1 MLGII
6 NFFFLPSQNRAKSIF
21 EENSTWKK
29 LFICLFLSL
38 LMALMIF
45 SIVYVAPQITGKE
58 NVITSNIDWIT
69 VSSFIVKD
77 PIWNI
82 FTFWQGAPIVN
93 NILFVVVGA
102 FAFFATSIIIW
113 GINSIFSRK
122 TNFPNN
128 ILVCNIPLFCIIIA
142 AFISWA
148 HFIAFFDLVN
158 ENLKNEWV
166 WWFIT
171 RIVVIFLLVW
181 SVVLFIN
188 LRKWAIESEK

>member
-6 NFFFLPSQNRAKSIF
+6 NFFFLPSQSRAKSIF

-45 SIVYVAPQITGKE
+45 SVVYVAPQITGKE
-58 NVITSNIDWIT
+58 NVITNNIDWIT

-102 FAFFATSIIIW
+102 FAFFATSW
-113 GINSIFSRK
+113 FSK
-122 TNFPNN
+122 WKFKKWMSLVVHHKNCGNFFTC
-128 ILVCNIPLFCIIIA
+128 LVCSFIYKFEKVSYRIRKII
-142 AFISWA
+142 F
-148 HFIAFFDLVN
+148 
-158 ENLKNEWV
+158 K
-166 WWFIT
+166 
-171 RIVVIFLLVW
+171 
-181 SVVLFIN
+181 
-188 LRKWAIESEK
+188 K

>member
-58 NVITSNIDWIT
+58 NVITSNIDWTT
-69 VSSFIVKD
+69 VYSFIVKD
-77 PIWNI
+77 SIWNI

-102 FAFFATSIIIW
+102 FAFFATSIII
-113 GINSIFSRK
+113 
-122 TNFPNN
+122 
-128 ILVCNIPLFCIIIA
+128 
-142 AFISWA
+142 
-148 HFIAFFDLVN
+148 
-158 ENLKNEWV
+158 EE
-166 WWFIT
+166 
-171 RIVVIFLLVW
+171 
-181 SVVLFIN
+181 
-188 LRKWAIESEK
+188 

>member
-58 NVITSNIDWIT
+58 NVITSNIDWTT

-77 PIWNI
+77 SIWNI

-93 NILFVVVGA
+93 NILFQ
-102 FAFFATSIIIW
+102 
-113 GINSIFSRK
+113 
-122 TNFPNN
+122 
-128 ILVCNIPLFCIIIA
+128 
-142 AFISWA
+142 
-148 HFIAFFDLVN
+148 
-158 ENLKNEWV
+158 LKNSH
-166 WWFIT
+166 FF
-171 RIVVIFLLVW
+171 FLL
-181 SVVLFIN
+181 F
-188 LRKWAIESEK
+188 